1 MKSSLKHILS
11 GALLLALTLMLTGC
25 EELFGEWERPT
36 PVNPTPTPEPSVFDA
51 LSTPLTLQTTG
62 MSPITVTVST
72 TLTTGKTIEYSVD
85 GGEWTQGTPSNGT
98 PLTIT
103 GHVVQFRGNN
113 ASYGDPSSPFKYTN
127 IKTETEAYIYG
138 NVMSLI
144 DKENFP
150 TLKSFDTSDKDGDG
164 TEDGAFAFLWLFAD
178 VDSYMSNFSTPA
190 TQNIVCHPEKALVL
204 PATTLTKGCYGLMF
218 LSTKLASAPELPS
231 KTLAESCYDE
241 MFMNCTNLTIAPEL
255 PATVL
260 QKGCYL
266 GMFAACSNLTTAP
279 ALPATS
285 LADNCYLSMFAK
297 CQKLENAPALPA
309 PNLAKRCYES
319 MFSGCTKLIHAPALN
334 ALNLEELCYAS
345 MFEDCTELVFSP
357 ALPAINMAEQCYN
370 SMFDGCTKLTV
381 APVLSAG
388 GTAGGSLDWACYAG
402 MFRGCVELV
411 NAPELPATT
420 LAKDCYIGMFE
431 DCTKLTTA
439 PVLSA
444 SSLPHGCYQ
453 RMFYNCVN
461 LSYVKC
467 LATSIDSSCGGS
479 LSNAVSDWL
488 WGDDASHAAGAN
500 AVSRTFVRGSSASFW
515 TNSTYIVPQ
524 SGTPS
529 WNVTTE

>member
-1 MKSSLKHILS
+1 MKSLLKQIVS
-11 GALLLALTLMLTGC
+11 GAMLLALPLMLTGC
-25 EELFGEWERPT
+25 EDILGKWERPT
-36 PVNPTPTPEPSVFDA
+36 PAPVSIPYDA

-62 MSPITVTVST
+62 TSPITVTVST

-85 GGEWTQGTPSNGT
+85 GGEWTQGTPSIGT

-113 ASYGDPSSPFKYTN
+113 ASYGSPSLKYTN
-127 IKTETEAYIYG
+127 IKTETEAFIYG

-164 TEDGAFAFLWLFAD
+164 NEDGAFAFMWLFAD
-178 VDSYMSNFSTPA
+178 IDSYFFGTPA

-204 PATTLTKGCYGLMF
+204 PATTLTKGCYRLMF
-218 LSTKLASAPELPS
+218 SSTKLTSAPELPS
-231 KTLAESCYDE
+231 KTLAEYCYDE
-241 MFMNCTNLTIAPEL
+241 MFMNCTDLTKAPEL
-255 PATVL
+255 SATVL
-260 QKGCYL
+260 QKGCYYS
-266 GMFAACSNLTTAP
+266 MFGKCSNLTTAP

-285 LADNCYLSMFAK
+285 LADECYMYMFTK
-297 CQKLENAPALPA
+297 CEKLENVPALPA
-309 PNLAKRCYES
+309 MNLAERCYES

-334 ALNLEELCYAS
+334 SIDLKYLCYS
-345 MFEDCTELVFSP
+345 HMFEDCTELVFSP

-370 SMFDGCTKLTV
+370 GMFDGCTKLTV

-388 GTAGGSLDWACYAG
+388 GTAGGSLASGCYCN

-420 LAKDCYIGMFE
+420 LATSCYSAMFE
-431 DCTKLTTA
+431 GCTKLTTA
-439 PVLSA
+439 PVLPA
-444 SSLPHGCYQ
+444 SSMPNGCYQ

-461 LSYVKC
+461 LKYVKC
-467 LATSIDSSCGGS
+467 LATSIAANCNGYLSS
-479 LSNAVSDWL
+479 AVSSWL
-488 WGDDASHAAGAN
+488 WGDDESHAAGAN
-500 AVSRTFVRGSSASFW
+500 AASRTFVKSSSASIW
-515 TNSTYIVPQ
+515 TDNTDILPQ

>member
-1 MKSSLKHILS
+1 MKSLLKQIVS
-11 GALLLALTLMLTGC
+11 GAMLLALPLMLTGC
-25 EELFGEWERPT
+25 EDILGKWERPT
-36 PVNPTPTPEPSVFDA
+36 PVQAPIPYDA

-62 MSPITVTVST
+62 TSPILITVST
-72 TLTTGKTIEYSVD
+72 NLTTGKTIEYSVD
-85 GGEWTQGTPSNGT
+85 GGEWTQGTPSIGT

-113 ASYGDPSSPFKYTN
+113 ASYGDPSSALKYTN

-144 DKENFP
+144 DKDNFP

-164 TEDGAFAFLWLFAD
+164 NEDGAFAFMMLFAD
-178 VDSYMSNFSTPA
+178 VDTYSSSLTTSA
-190 TQNIVCHPEKALVL
+190 TQNIVCHPERPLVL
-204 PATTLTKGCYGLMF
+204 PATTLTKGCYRMMF
-218 LSTKLASAPELPS
+218 SSTKLTSAPELPS
-231 KTLAESCYDE
+231 KTLAEYCYDE

-260 QKGCYL
+260 QKGCYF
-266 GMFAACSNLTTAP
+266 GMFVACSNLTTAP
-279 ALPATS
+279 TLPATS
-285 LADNCYLSMFAK
+285 LADNCYSYMFQK

-309 PNLAKRCYES
+309 MNLAEGCYES

-334 ALNLEELCYAS
+334 ALNLEELCYAF

-370 SMFDGCTKLTV
+370 GMFYGCTKLTV

-388 GTAGGSLDWACYAG
+388 GTAGGSLASGCYCN
-402 MFRGCVELV
+402 MFRDCVELV

-420 LAKDCYIGMFE
+420 LATSCYLAMFE
-431 DCTKLTTA
+431 GCTKLTTA
-439 PVLSA
+439 PVLPA
-444 SSLPHGCYQ
+444 SSMPDGCYQ

-461 LSYVKC
+461 LKYVKC
-467 LATSIDSSCGGS
+467 LATSIDANCNGF
-479 LSNAVSDWL
+479 LSNAVSSWL
-488 WGDDASHAAGAN
+488 WGDDESHAAGAN
-500 AVSRTFVRGSSASFW
+500 AASRTFVKSSSASLW
-515 TNSTYIVPQ
+515 TNSTEIVPQ

-529 WNVTTE
+529 WTVTTE